1 MEILEFT
8 EYVNRQYEHNLV
20 IAIGQFDGLHIAHKE
35 LVKITLESAK
45 INNYKTAIMTFDP
58 HPDYVLGKEEKN
70 LRVMTIEEKAAMLE
84 NLGIDFLIII
94 KFDKEV
100 SSLSPRQFIIDYLF
114 TINVKEVVVGSDF
127 VFGKNGSGTGEMI
140 FELSGQTI
148 KGVVVPEMKVDNE
161 KIGTCK
167 LKKLLKNGEVN
178 EIKKWLGR
186 NFSIIGIVEEGRKIG
201 REIGFPTVNLSLRED
216 FVDIKKGVYAVHVYY
231 QCKKYYGIS
240 NVGNNPS
247 FNFKNNVSLETFIF
261 DFNENIYGKLVTIEF
276 VDFIREEIK
285 FSSREELISQINSD
299 IKKAREILG
308 IQ

>member
-94 KFDKEV
+94 KFDKKV
-100 SSLSPRQFIIDYLF
+100 SSLTPKQFIIDYLF

-148 KGVVVPEMKVDNE
+148 KGVVVPEMKVENE

-167 LKKLLKNGEVN
+167 LKKLLRNGEVN

-261 DFNENIYGKLVTIEF
+261 DFNENIYGKLITIEF

-308 IQ
+308 I

>member
-84 NLGIDFLIII
+84 KFGIDFLIII
-94 KFDKEV
+94 NFDKEV

-148 KGVVVPEMKVDNE
+148 KGVVVPEMRVDNE

-167 LKKLLKNGEVN
+167 LKKLLRNGEVN

-186 NFSIIGIVEEGRKIG
+186 NFSIIGIVEEGKKIG

-261 DFNENIYGKLVTIEF
+261 DFNENIYGKFVTIEF

>member
-8 EYVNRQYEHNLV
+8 EYVKRQYEHNLV

-261 DFNENIYGKLVTIEF
+261 DFNENIYGKFVTIEF

-308 IQ
+308 I

>member
-1 MEILEFT
+1 MEILEFN
-8 EYVNRQYEHNLV
+8 EYVKRQYEHNLV

-70 LRVMTIEEKAAMLE
+70 LRMMTIEEKAAMLE

-261 DFNENIYGKLVTIEF
+261 DFNENIYGKLITIEF

-285 FSSREELISQINSD
+285 FSSREELILQINSD

-308 IQ
+308 I

>member
-8 EYVNRQYEHNLV
+8 EYVKRQYEHNLV

-100 SSLSPRQFIIDYLF
+100 SSLSPKQFIIDYLF

-261 DFNENIYGKLVTIEF
+261 DFNENIYGKLITIEF

-299 IKKAREILG
+299 IKKAREILE

>member
-94 KFDKEV
+94 KFDKKV

-148 KGVVVPEMKVDNE
+148 KSVVVPEMKVDNE

-167 LKKLLKNGEVN
+167 LKKLLKNG
-178 EIKKWLGR
+178 
-186 NFSIIGIVEEGRKIG
+186 
-201 REIGFPTVNLSLRED
+201 
-216 FVDIKKGVYAVHVYY
+216 
-231 QCKKYYGIS
+231 
-240 NVGNNPS
+240 
-247 FNFKNNVSLETFIF
+247 
-261 DFNENIYGKLVTIEF
+261 
-276 VDFIREEIK
+276 
-285 FSSREELISQINSD
+285 
-299 IKKAREILG
+299 
-308 IQ
+308 

>member
-8 EYVNRQYEHNLV
+8 EYVKRQYEHNLV

-261 DFNENIYGKLVTIEF
+261 DFNENIYGKFVTIEF

-299 IKKAREILG
+299 IKKAKEILG
-308 IQ
+308 I

>member
-8 EYVNRQYEHNLV
+8 EYVKRQYEHNLV

-94 KFDKEV
+94 KFDKKV

-167 LKKLLKNGEVN
+167 LKKLLRNGEVN

-201 REIGFPTVNLSLRED
+201 REIGFPTINLSLRED

-276 VDFIREEIK
+276 VDFIREETK